1 MKYNSSA
8 SLVICASRLCLNH
21 DVIEKCFVSNPL
33 ALWKER
39 SLHHTDCLRSVNNM
53 GCAKVF
59 LFFFNAIYLGISAA
73 VIYLAVWLI
82 KKFGDI
88 SKITTNPHTF
98 VPCGILVGIGVVIF
112 VTALFGC
119 CGAGSDSKCCLSV
132 FVFLLF
138 IVFAL
143 EVAAGV
149 MGCIYQNKAEGYLS
163 EGFIDAI
170 KSYDPNHKDS
180 LEKAVDALQKSVSS
194 YCNFNELFFK
204 WNSSVVEANIQMTGV
219 IPNII
224 HYVRILGHAVVIPFM
239 TIGCLNK
246 LTDEVKQNLD
256 YVLGIAIG
264 VAVFQLLG
272 IVGAFYLMCCSREQ
286 GYLKI
291 RGGTHV

>member
-1 MKYNSSA
+1 
-8 SLVICASRLCLNH
+8 
-21 DVIEKCFVSNPL
+21 
-33 ALWKER
+33 
-39 SLHHTDCLRSVNNM
+39 M

-88 SKITTNPHTF
+88 SKITTNPYTF

-180 LEKAVDALQKSVSS
+180 LEKAVDALQKSLKCCGSKHPNDWS
-194 YCNFNELFFK
+194 DSKYYPLRTYPGSCCSHPFHDNCTP
-204 WNSSVVEANIQMTGV
+204 IQGL
-219 IPNII
+219 
-224 HYVRILGHAVVIPFM
+224 YKE
-239 TIGCLNK
+239 GCLNK